1 MFNSKLV
8 VRFNNWVFKRAY
20 VEAWTGQLWCNWS
33 KLTKKLTVSIGDTSW
48 SINFDTILVVSH
60 VLEDKF
66 CFVPLLGN
74 LSSPCWFWIITHDPG
89 FNGGRSWVPEDHLSE
104 DLITRFL
111 EASSLISQLFTQTF
125 EGVNW
130 PGWMGKKSRMGLPKT
145 NWLGD
150 KLYSA
155 TGVFLYCISAF
166 ITLSQSGDPSDLV
179 LSISNRLPDL
189 TAVSARRLLC
199 GWYAELTLWFF
210 TPQLWRN
217 CFNWVDLNCGPSSLD
232 ILQEFQICKK
242 SSSTFQSS
250 VNW

>member
-1 MFNSKLV
+1 MFS
-8 VRFNNWVFKRAY
+8 R
-20 VEAWTGQLWCNWS
+20 
-33 KLTKKLTVSIGDTSW
+33 TSPVL
-48 SINFDTILVVSH
+48 SNFLAI
-60 VLEDKF
+60 F
-66 CFVPLLGN
+66 PA
-74 LSSPCWFWIITHDPG
+74 PCWFWIITHDPG
-89 FNGGRSWVPEDHLSE
+89 FNGGRSLVPEDHLSE

-111 EASSLISQLFTQTF
+111 KASSLVSLLFTQTS

>member
-1 MFNSKLV
+1 MSSSMRPVL
-8 VRFNNWVFKRAY
+8 
-20 VEAWTGQLWCNWS
+20 
-33 KLTKKLTVSIGDTSW
+33 
-48 SINFDTILVVSH
+48 SH
-60 VLEDKF
+60 FLDIF
-66 CFVPLLGN
+66 PA
-74 LSSPCWFWIITHDPG
+74 PCWFWMITLVPG
-89 FNGGRSWVPEDHLSE
+89 CKGLRSLVLVDHLSE
-104 DLITRFL
+104 ALMKRL
-111 EASSLISQLFTQTF
+111 LNANPLVSLLFTQTL
-125 EGVNW
+125 EGSNC
-130 PGWMGKKSRMGLPKT
+130 PGLMGKKSRMGLPKT

-155 TGVFLYCISAF
+155 SGVLLYCISAC

-179 LSISNRLPDL
+179 LSISNHLPDL

-217 CFNWVDLNCGPSSLD
+217 CFNSVDLNCGPSSLD